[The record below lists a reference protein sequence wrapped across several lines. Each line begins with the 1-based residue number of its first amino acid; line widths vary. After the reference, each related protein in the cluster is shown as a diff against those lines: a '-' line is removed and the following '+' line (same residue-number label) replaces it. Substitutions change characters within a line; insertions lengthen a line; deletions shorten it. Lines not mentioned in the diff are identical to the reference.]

1 MHPLRVLVS
10 RLLGSL
16 GRRRISRRELDT
28 ELSEHL
34 QLLTEE
40 NIRRGMSEAEARAA
54 AYREFGGLEQTKEA
68 YRDQRG
74 LPVIETV
81 LQDSRFALRGLKREP
96 VFALVAILTLA
107 LGIGATTAM
116 FSVVDRIL
124 FRSLPY
130 PEGDRLVSFG
140 VTAPFEPREFMLGPD
155 FVEWRPQQKAFES
168 VTAVEP
174 GSTDCDLTEQNPER
188 LSCGEVDAAFLPT
201 FRLKPILGRNFTDEE
216 DRPNGPP
223 SVLLSY
229 GFWRSRFGGDPG
241 VLRRDLSLDG
251 KPSRIVGVLPP
262 EFEMP
267 TLAAADLVL
276 PLKLGESTD
285 RGPDARQHIVRA
297 FARLKTNVSATQTFA
312 ILQPLFE
319 ASLNFVPP
327 QFRKE
332 VSLRVRSLRDRQMG
346 DAKTAS
352 WILLCAV
359 FAVLLVACTNV
370 ANLIQA
376 RATSMRRELAV
387 RTALGATRGRLVR
400 QTMTESCILGV
411 LGGIAGCWV
420 AYLLLRLFV
429 SVAPEGIPH
438 LRQASLDPRAIL
450 FTVGVAMISTI
461 FFGLAPALEK
471 TTPEMMMGKDARSTS
486 RSFLRQTLITAQIAI
501 SLVLL
506 TGAGLLLRSFW
517 RLENVP
523 LGMSTENILT
533 AQLDLP
539 EYRYPQSAQQ
549 LEFFRD
555 LQARVSRLPG
565 ISALALSDTLP
576 PSGGMQATFLSA
588 IEIAGLPKFASGT
601 GGMIGYRYITPE
613 YFAALGIRVDKGR
626 AFDAK
631 DMSPTEFP
639 VILSTALAKRLLG
652 ETDAVGK
659 SFRFG
664 QQQDWGT
671 IVGVV
676 SDVKNDGL
684 ASSGGPEFYRPWR
697 DSKDGYF
704 RTAHLIFVTPLS
716 AKTIGRWVRTEAA
729 SIDPTV
735 PVTIEPLTR
744 RVEKLAE
751 RPRFNAIVLTLFAAM
766 GMMLAA
772 IGIYGVVG
780 FLVARQTQ
788 EIGVRMALGATPQNI
803 LGMVLWNIGRWT
815 LVGAAAGVLG
825 AWFCA
830 RLMSS
835 LLFDVGAH
843 DPLPLTFALVL
854 LFAVAFLAAYL
865 PARRATQIDPLIA
878 LRYE

>member
-1 MHPLRVLVS
+1 MQRLCVFIS
-10 RLLGSL
+10 RLLGSF
-16 GRRRISRRELDT
+16 GRRRSSHRELDT

-34 QLLTEE
+34 ELLTEE
-40 NIRRGMSEAEARAA
+40 NIRRGMHAADARAA
-54 AYREFGGLEQTKEA
+54 ARREFGGVEQTKEA

-74 LPVIETV
+74 LPVFETV
-81 LQDSRFALRGLKREP
+81 LQDSKFTLRGLKKEP

-140 VTAPFEPREFMLGPD
+140 VTAPFESREFMLGPD
-155 FVEWRPQQKAFES
+155 FVEWWPQQKAFES

-188 LSCGEVDAAFLPT
+188 LSCGQVDAAFLPT
-201 FRLKPILGRNFTDEE
+201 FRLNPILGRNFTEEE

-223 SVLLSY
+223 TILLSY

-241 VLRRDLSLDG
+241 VIGRDLSLDG

-267 TLAAADLVL
+267 TLSSADLVL
-276 PLKLGESTD
+276 PLRLGESTD

-297 FARLKTNVSATQTFA
+297 FARLKTNVSATQAFA
-312 ILQPLFE
+312 TLQPLFD

-346 DAKTAS
+346 DAKAAS

-370 ANLIQA
+370 ANLILA
-376 RATSMRRELAV
+376 RTTARQRELAV
-387 RTALGATRGRLVR
+387 RTALGATRSRLVR

-411 LGGIAGCWV
+411 LGGIAGCWI
-420 AYLLLRLFV
+420 AYLLLRSFV
-429 SVAPEGIPH
+429 SIAPGGIPH
-438 LRQASLDPRAIL
+438 LRQASLDPRAIF
-450 FTVGVAMISTI
+450 FTIGVAVVSTI
-461 FFGLAPALEK
+461 LFGLAPAFHK
-471 TTPEMMMGKDARSTS
+471 TAPEALTGKDARSTS
-486 RSFLRQTLITAQIAI
+486 RSFAGQMLVTAQIAV

-506 TGAGLLLRSFW
+506 TGAGLLLQSFW

-539 EYRYPQSAQQ
+539 EYRYPQAAQQ

-626 AFDAK
+626 AFEAK
-631 DMSPTEFP
+631 DMSPAGYP
-639 VILSTALAKRLLG
+639 VILSAALAKRLLG

-659 SFRFG
+659 SFRFA

-684 ASSGGPEFYRPWR
+684 ESSGGPEFYLPWR
-697 DSKDGYF
+697 ESRDGYF
-704 RTAHLIFVTPLS
+704 RTAHLILKTPLT
-716 AKTIGRWVRTEAA
+716 ADTIGKWLRSEAA

-735 PVTIEPLTR
+735 PVTVEPLTR

-751 RPRFNAIVLTLFAAM
+751 RPRFNAIVLTLFAAI
-766 GMMLAA
+766 GMALAA

-780 FLVARQTQ
+780 FLVTRQTQ
-788 EIGVRMALGATPQNI
+788 EIGVRMALGASQQNI

-815 LVGAAAGVLG
+815 VVGAAAGVLG

-835 LLFDVGAH
+835 LLFEVGAH
-843 DPLPLTFALVL
+843 DPLPLAVAVLL
-854 LFAVAFLAAYL
+854 LFAVMFVAAYL